1 MLQTGLS
8 AILNVDLNDDQW
20 LQASLPVGNG
30 GLGVRGARMLA
41 PSAFLSSATLHPP
54 LKFEI
59 QLSILPARIR
69 DQLGQSVVS
78 VENVWAILSIHTDQ
92 RSQAHP
98 KGLVVAVNQLSL
110 ILSRT
115 LSDVDKASL
124 YWRRYS
130 GDWLRTTR
138 SFDRSEAVRWSHQC
152 CGSTSSW
159 LQSLQAARRT
169 QCACGKDV
177 DVKNVQISALFL
189 TTFDFDRECLPNR
202 STFRKSKKTWSPKL
216 TFHSDLRR
224 RAASR
229 RALPYTS
236 SFFKVHFCPPLFM
249 NCHRWNKGNLGLLRL

>member
-1 MLQTGLS
+1 MTISGFRHHCLWEMVVS
-8 AILNVDLNDDQW
+8 EFEV
-20 LQASLPVGNG
+20 
-30 GLGVRGARMLA
+30 LGCWHHP
-41 PSAFLSSATLHPP
+41 PSCHRLHYIHLWSLSSNCLFCLHASGTRPVSCVCGERLGHSLHTYRPAKSGTL
-54 LKFEI
+54 K
-59 QLSILPARIR
+59 S
-69 DQLGQSVVS
+69 
-78 VENVWAILSIHTDQ
+78 
-92 RSQAHP
+92 
-98 KGLVVAVNQLSL
+98 LVMAVNQLSL

-115 LSDVDKASL
+115 PSDVDKARL
-124 YWRRYS
+124 LAAVAAHS